1 MQSQMPFLQPSSTA
15 RPAPVSAPPT
25 ASVHRFAAV
34 ETIRRAMPGICLL
47 VTFVLATLL
56 SSLVVTAHA
65 QTASSY
71 MTYEKSIALLIGV
84 TNYSPGWSDLPGV
97 ANDLDDLQKVLAD
110 STRPYPFA
118 VTQLMNPKRAEIRNS
133 LEDVLVNE
141 DYPRESRLL
150 IFMSG
155 HGYKTRDRPNF
166 STGRNFF
173 IAADSPAPAD
183 RSAARGLSDVTAV
196 GFDEL
201 VIAVLDNLFVRRR
214 NAPTHVL
221 LVFDSCLAGDIF
233 ETTGSREDVAKTL
246 QAHENALNTNR
257 QRYDRRKSV
266 LTIMT
271 SGSEDQEVRDDGF
284 YVDEIIRHIDTPANT
299 RQSTLPATVLA
310 SRLFRTYTEQ
320 NREHIP
326 LFGKYTAFDATE
338 GIGEFSFWLPAAG
351 PR

>member
-15 RPAPVSAPPT
+15 PPAPGSAPPT

-47 VTFVLATLL
+47 VTFALATLL

-84 TNYSPGWSDLPGV
+84 SNYSPGWPDLPGV
-97 ANDLDDLQKVLAD
+97 ATDLDDLQTVLAD

-118 VTQLMNPKRAEIRNS
+118 VTKLMNPRLAEIRNS
-133 LEDVLVNE
+133 LEDVFVNE
-141 DYPRESRLL
+141 DYPPESRLL
-150 IFMSG
+150 IFMAG
-155 HGYKTRDRPNF
+155 HGTKTRP
-166 STGRNFF
+166 GRNFF
-173 IAADSPAPAD
+173 IAADSPHRAD
-183 RSAARGLSDVTAV
+183 ASDPRGLSDATAV
-196 GFDEL
+196 SFDWL
-201 VIAVLDNLFVRRR
+201 VKRILDYLFNDPR
-214 NAPTHVL
+214 NSPTHVL
-221 LVFDSCLAGDIF
+221 LVFDSCLAGDVF
-233 ETTGSREDVAKTL
+233 ETTGSREDVAQAI

-271 SGSEDQEVRDDGF
+271 SGSEDQVVRDDGF
-284 YVDEIIRHIDTPANT
+284 YVDQIIRHIDTPA
-299 RQSTLPATVLA
+299 RQSALPATVLA

-326 LFGKYTAFDATE
+326 LFGKYTAFGDA
-338 GIGEFSFWLPAAG
+338 GGKGEFSFWLPAAG